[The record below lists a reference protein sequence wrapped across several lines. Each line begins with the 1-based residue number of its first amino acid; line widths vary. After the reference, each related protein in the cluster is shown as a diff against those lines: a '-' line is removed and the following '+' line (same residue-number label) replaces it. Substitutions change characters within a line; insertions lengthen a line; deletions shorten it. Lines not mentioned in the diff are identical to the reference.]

1 VLECVPNVSEGRN
14 EKVLDE
20 LADACGLSLLDRHF
34 DNDHH
39 RSVFTLAGPGPGD
52 AEDAVRSL
60 ARAVAR
66 RVRVNDHDGV
76 HPRFGALDVVPF
88 VALGPSRA
96 EMDHCIE
103 AARAFAAWWSEEHS
117 VPCFLYDEAA
127 AGDVSLPDV
136 RRRAFRISAPDFGP
150 AEPHPLLGATAV
162 GARPSLVAVN
172 CVLAAHDVAVGNR
185 IARAVRESDGGLRGV
200 RALAFELDDERVQ
213 VSMNL
218 VDLETTGLEAA
229 VLAVRDRALTED
241 TDVEDVELV
250 GLIPGREMNRCS
262 MQFLRWAG
270 IDVDRTVEARIAQRV
285 AERTAPA

>member
-1 VLECVPNVSEGRN
+1 MSEGRD

-20 LADACGLSLLDRHF
+20 LAEACGLSLLDQHF

-39 RSVFTLAGPGPGD
+39 RSVYTLAGPGPGD
-52 AEDAVRSL
+52 AEEAVRNL
-60 ARAVAR
+60 ARASSPAAS
-66 RVRVNDHDGV
+66 RVNDHDGV

-88 VALGPSRA
+88 VALGPTHV
-96 EMDHCIE
+96 EMERCIE
-103 AARAFAAWWSEEHS
+103 AARSFAQWWSDEHS
-117 VPCFLYDEAA
+117 VPCFLYDEASPA
-127 AGDVSLPDV
+127 KVSLPDV

-185 IARAVRESDGGLRGV
+185 IARAVRESDGGLPGV

-229 VLAVRDRALTED
+229 VVAVRDRALVEE

-250 GLIPGREMNRCS
+250 GLIPGWEMNRCS

-270 IDVDRTVEARIAQRV
+270 IDVDSTVETRIAQRV